1 MDSKDISFLCQL
13 LSTLLR
19 TRVEQTKMDQIQLKE
34 LDNSFI
40 EFENQEEKLLQSR
53 EVPELNFEIWERE
66 RGNSNGKYVQKF
78 FKFYNTETIEA
89 NLFQIEK
96 GKEYVQIIRTD
107 LPPLEV
113 DLQNF
118 TYLYDFRDVGEITR
132 LLKDKD
138 LSTKL
143 SLVPGPLY

>member
-66 RGNSNGKYVQKF
+66 RGNSTVCHFVSRSKTK
-78 FKFYNTETIEA
+78 TE
-89 NLFQIEK
+89 
-96 GKEYVQIIRTD
+96 
-107 LPPLEV
+107 
-113 DLQNF
+113 
-118 TYLYDFRDVGEITR
+118 
-132 LLKDKD
+132 
-138 LSTKL
+138 SL
-143 SLVPGPLY
+143 SLLGG